1 MAFLLIYKYGQT
13 SYHQSIIR
21 LLMAMFYIYFFLI
34 SLSLTKSC
42 DVFVDMSCTC
52 YESIDIR
59 CTMSKIA
66 PLTLISSSSASLIKK
81 FHSIDIKFDSDENM
95 ELDKNYFIILNE
107 LLPNIGQNPL
117 TITLRFQNFRSFHAK
132 SSSFSQLYNGIIS
145 PQKRLIVELHP
156 VKAKS
161 IIFDQNSF
169 DNLNINELSI
179 FADSLT
185 SPFESIFNN
194 TNITNLNIEGAIV
207 THDSTLLKQ
216 YTGNIQSLKITRMI
230 DTINSEEFPPFPV
243 KSYTIEAHKM
253 RTLDALSFKNYNQL
267 TGLNIIQPDVSI
279 TPKILNGLENIPTLK
294 TISFDAERIADG
306 ALKHVKHIETL
317 ILGTYTKIL
326 DTESLNSLKSLRQLD
341 VRYVQFS
348 TLQANTSCSLADYIN
363 RRRMMGLT
371 VYLPHE
377 NPYCDCILV
386 FLNNMVDDGSQL
398 TKCQSANNDRCL
410 FSSCSIVS
418 EYFTRKQKE
427 DIDEQ
432 QKQHTPSVITP
443 AQSLPNIRPF
453 IPPSI
458 DLNDNDSPYYNEENI
473 FQQQQQQQQE
483 GEQIK
488 TSTIINPVD
497 VNIYD
502 DEDVITKTTD
512 IMSTTRLLVFDPD
525 ESDNQYSTPVM
536 QHINSD
542 PKKHQS
548 SKYLALSW
556 IPFAIIGSCL
566 FLSLIIAMISY
577 IIYHKQRTASF
588 KLIPQAAP
596 IV

>member
-1 MAFLLIYKYGQT
+1 MAT
-13 SYHQSIIR
+13 
-21 LLMAMFYIYFFLI
+21 FYIYLFLV

-42 DVFVDMSCTC
+42 DVFVGMSCTC

-66 PLTLISSSSASLIKK
+66 PLTLMSSSVSLTKK
-81 FHSIDIKFDSDENM
+81 FHSIDLKFDSDENM
-95 ELDKNYFIILNE
+95 ELDKNYFMILNE
-107 LLPNIGQNPL
+107 LLPTVSNDPL
-117 TITLRFQNFRSFHAK
+117 TITLRFQDFRSFHAK
-132 SSSFSQLYNGIIS
+132 SSSFSQLYHGITS

-161 IIFDQNSF
+161 ITFDRNSF
-169 DNLNINELSI
+169 DNLHIHELSI

-194 TNITNLNIEGAIV
+194 ANITHLNIEGAIV
-207 THDSTLLKQ
+207 THDPLLLKD

-230 DTINSEEFPPFPV
+230 DIINSEEFPPFPV

-253 RTLDALSFKNYNQL
+253 RTLDALSFINYKQL

-294 TISFDAERIADG
+294 SMSFDAERIADG

-317 ILGTYTKIL
+317 ILGTYTKML
-326 DTESLNSLKSLRQLD
+326 DTESLNSLKSLKQLD

-371 VYLPHE
+371 VYLPNE

-398 TKCQSANNDRCL
+398 IKCQSANNDRCL

-427 DIDEQ
+427 DIEDQ
-432 QKQHTPSVITP
+432 QKLNTPSVITP
-443 AQSLPNIRPF
+443 AQSLPIVRPF
-453 IPPSI
+453 VPPLI
-458 DLNDNDSPYYNEENI
+458 DLNDNDSPYYPDENI
-473 FQQQQQQQQE
+473 FQQE
-483 GEQIK
+483 EQ
-488 TSTIINPVD
+488 TTTTTIINPID
-497 VNIYD
+497 INIYD
-502 DEDVITKTTD
+502 DEDVMTKSTN
-512 IMSTTRLLVFDPD
+512 IISTTKLLVFNPD
-525 ESDNQYSTPVM
+525 ESENQFSTPVM
-536 QHINSD
+536 KRIHPD
-542 PKKHQS
+542 PKKNQS
-548 SKYLALSW
+548 SKYLVLSW
-556 IPFAIIGSCL
+556 IPFAIIAACL

-577 IIYHKQRTASF
+577 VIYHKQRTASF
-588 KLIPQAAP
+588 KLVPQAAP